1 MKETHMQTFFSK
13 WSVKNPPEEN
23 EAYELKITSGNAIRF
38 DAVKPH
44 QIKFLLE
51 VEEGEFYHR
60 IIDQPIFYGSGTRF
74 TIQKPFDCLF
84 MIGGKGYVVVW
95 FYVPRTRKVFYKI
108 PVKKFLQM
116 EKEAERK
123 SFTEEMVK
131 NYSEPIYIT

>member
-1 MKETHMQTFFSK
+1 MKESQMQTFFTK
-13 WSVKNPPEEN
+13 WMAINKPDDS

-44 QIKFLLE
+44 QIENLLKA
-51 VEEGEFYHR
+51 EEGSFFHR
-60 IIDQPIFYGSGTRF
+60 IIDQPVFYGSGTRF
-74 TIQKPFDCLF
+74 TIQKPFDCLLMSKAKSF
-84 MIGGKGYVVVW
+84 VVVW

-131 NYSEPIYIT
+131 NYSEPIYII